1 MEPEDLQKI
10 MGYYLENANNHLEFI
25 EQHLLNLP
33 NTIEDPETV
42 TELFLAA
49 RCGII
54 GGANLLPI
62 SHFHINSIHQTGFCL
77 ANCFKVFQQEGSLEV
92 DQQLQELLMQVFYAL
107 KALIEPLKEPS
118 SLANDK
124 AQQVMSEIE
133 PIQAA
138 LTAHLNRLIKRSR
151 HAYSSD
157 MMIASDLGDKVPTLE
172 DLQLLIDELSMET
185 F

>member
-33 NTIEDPETV
+33 STIEDPETV
-42 TELFLAA
+42 SELFLAA

-77 ANCFKVFQQEGSLEV
+77 ANCFKVFEQEGSLEV
-92 DQQLQELLMQVFYAL
+92 DQQLQELLMQVFHAL
-107 KALIEPLKEPS
+107 KALIEPLKSPS
-118 SLANDK
+118 SIREEQ
-124 AQQVMSEIE
+124 AQKVISEIE
-133 PIQAA
+133 PIQKA
-138 LTAHLNRLIKRSR
+138 LMAHLNGLIKRSR
-151 HAYSSD
+151 NANSSD
-157 MMIASDLGDKVPTLE
+157 ITFTADLEDEIPTLE